1 VTQTNKDNLTNAAS
15 KMEDAKLRNMF
26 LANINSVKLNEL
38 EATLEYY
45 LKDLNDKNRFQT
57 AWMYAT
63 EYIKDNTKREIM

>member
-1 VTQTNKDNLTNAAS
+1 MTQTNKENLTNVVS
-15 KMEDAKLRNMF
+15 KMKDDKLRNTF

-63 EYIKDNTKREIM
+63 E